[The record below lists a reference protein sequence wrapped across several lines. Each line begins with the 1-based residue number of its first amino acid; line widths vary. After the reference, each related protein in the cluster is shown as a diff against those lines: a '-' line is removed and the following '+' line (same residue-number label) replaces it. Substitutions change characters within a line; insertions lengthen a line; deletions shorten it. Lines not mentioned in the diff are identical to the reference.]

1 MKRLLPALA
10 LLLLAFPVGA
20 GAKEVVAISVCGTNG
35 CHSTRDKSE
44 LSAAIDVQPQAAPDQ
59 GGAFL
64 RLRTTIAEPGL
75 KQEFVQRSQW
85 IPSLH
90 LIRNDE
96 GTLVEYSLPYPAT
109 VRMLQ
114 RLSKGLQPFPASKL
128 GPVGGA
134 SQSAR
139 VSEVVAAPPAG
150 GSGGGG
156 NSGGDGDGS
165 GWAWSLLAI
174 APAGIAFWLY
184 RRRRTGPSPA

>member
-1 MKRLLPALA
+1 MKRLLC
-10 LLLLAFPVGA
+10 LLLLVLPAGA
-20 GAKEVVAISVCGTNG
+20 SAKEVVAISVCGTNG
-35 CHSTRDKSE
+35 CHSTRDKGD
-44 LSAAIDVQPQAAPDQ
+44 LNAAMDVQPQASPDH

-64 RLRTTIAEPGL
+64 RLRTTIGEPGL
-75 KQEFVQRSQW
+75 KQEFVQHSQW
-85 IPSLH
+85 IPSLQ

-150 GSGGGG
+150 GSGGGD
-156 NSGGDGDGS
+156 SGGSD
-165 GWAWSLLAI
+165 WAWSLLAI
-174 APAGIAFWLY
+174 VPAAIAFWFY
-184 RRRRTGPSPA
+184 RRRRTGSPPAELA